1 MVLEL
6 FFRIYNVLYYT
17 CLLAFIV
24 NFFLCIVFF
33 LTIQQPKI
41 RYNQKLTRKKKIVLY
56 KVVLDINLSER
67 YSSVNVIYREQQM
80 IIQKKSSNRFRKKK
94 KTCFCVCF
102 ITRSIEFDVTC
113 MIYSIARYI
122 YVEDTL
128 IDSV

>member
-94 KTCFCVCF
+94 KNLLLCVF
-102 ITRSIEFDVTC
+102 
-113 MIYSIARYI
+113 YY
-122 YVEDTL
+122 
-128 IDSV
+128 